1 MDLEFAIARLK
12 AHTTGI
18 RAIGG
23 AADFDA
29 ALASNVV
36 LPAVYVIPL
45 GDSADWMEHT
55 GSYDEAEQLDFGVV
69 IGVSNLKDTTGAAAQ
84 QSLAPVRL
92 QVRKALAGWVPD
104 DNTGEPIRKVSGRLL
119 RLDGDGR
126 LWWMDRFQFKTY
138 FRSEL

>member
-1 MDLEFAIARLK
+1 MDLDFVITRLK
-12 AHTTGI
+12 AETTGI

-29 ALASNVV
+29 ALAANVV
-36 LPAVYVIPL
+36 LPAAYAIPL

-55 GSYDEAEQLDFGVV
+55 GSYDEAEQIDFGVV
-69 IGVSNLKDTTGAAAQ
+69 IGVANLKDTRGEAAQ
-84 QSLAPVRL
+84 LFLAPIRH
-92 QVRKALAGWVPD
+92 QIRKALAGWVPD
-104 DNTGEPIRKVSGRLL
+104 EATGEPMRKTAGRLL

-126 LWWMDRFQFKTY
+126 LWWMDRFQLKTY

>member
-1 MDLEFAIARLK
+1 MDLEFVITRLK
-12 AHTTGI
+12 AETTDI

-36 LPAVYVIPL
+36 LPAAYVIPL
-45 GDSADWMEHT
+45 GDSADWLEHT

-69 IGVSNLKDTTGAAAQ
+69 IGVSNLKDTRGEAAQ
-84 QSLAPVRL
+84 LTLAPVRI
-92 QVRKALAGWVPD
+92 QVRQALAGWAPD

-126 LWWMDRFQFKTY
+126 LWWMDRFQLKTY
-138 FRSEL
+138 YRSEP